1 MIAAFAARFKP
12 VQVMETLVLSRSL
25 ALTSIVTVPD
35 ENVDVELPE
44 MSPHMLTSRVL
55 TTPGGN
61 TMVMLSPFPRCVDV
75 LNINDAVPPAPT
87 AVDMINPVREELKQ
101 PMQGL
106 ASRFTS
112 KGVSFS
118 KLFAKARFAML

>member
-1 MIAAFAARFKP
+1 MIAAFAARFSP
-12 VQVMETLVLSRSL
+12 VHVMETLALSRSL
-25 ALTSIVTVPD
+25 ELTINVTVSD

-44 MSPHMLTSRVL
+44 ASPHMLTARL
-55 TTPGGN
+55 FTTPGGN
-61 TMVMLSPFPRCVDV
+61 TIVMMSPLPRGVDV

-101 PMQGL
+101 PMHGL

-118 KLFAKARFAML
+118 KLFANARFAML

>member
-1 MIAAFAARFKP
+1 M
-12 VQVMETLVLSRSL
+12 
-25 ALTSIVTVPD
+25 PD

-44 MSPHMLTSRVL
+44 ISPHMSTARLL

-61 TMVMLSPFPRCVDV
+61 TIVMLSPFSRCVDV

-87 AVDMINPVREELKQ
+87 AVDMINPVTEELKQ

-112 KGVSFS
+112 NGVSFS